1 MSVAI
6 ITAVWGTYWDR
17 FGQAFQDSTA
27 NLDPAAA
34 QVIVASP
41 TPLDV
46 ADHVQNVQFSG
57 ERMWDSFSAAAQAV
71 TADWIWAVG
80 IDDTYPTDALVDLP
94 QDCDVISVAGQR
106 SDGIHWAANP
116 NGYDKILGI
125 GYNPMQGSCIVHRHV
140 WQLAPWRRVVW
151 PDWMQWLEIRKLGL
165 KVAFDP
171 KPRYHFL
178 RHDGAHSM
186 NASAIGEAEIDQ
198 MRGILRA
205 GHVKPGLVFP
215 PEPVE

>member
-41 TPLDV
+41 MALDV
-46 ADHVQNVQFSG
+46 ADHVQNVEFSG

-106 SDGIHWAANP
+106 SDGIQWAANP

-125 GYNPMQGSCIVHRHV
+125 GYNPMQGSCIVRRHV